1 MPKKEVTIIG
11 AGRLETQWFYIRFK
25 DHVGAHRTTEDQG
38 IYSEG
43 FKKAV
48 ARKAG
53 IPLEFLI
60 FEYFTGADW
69 IRVPVRGEL
78 QSLVGVRAKIEP
90 EYVSQVECFSP
101 GLIIVYFPA
110 KGKNDP

>member
-25 DHVGAHRTTEDQG
+25 DHMGTHRTTEDQG

-90 EYVSQVECFSP
+90 EYVSQVKEVLQSRSSNR
-101 GLIIVYFPA
+101 LFPCERQE
-110 KGKNDP
+110 